1 MDDRSWTAPGEGW
14 PTGSLELGRHEGPSE
29 RAMRRLLRLY
39 PPRKAARMI
48 RRRWHQRAPDLS
60 HATDAAALLAMLSRV
75 R

>member
-14 PTGSLELGRHEGPSE
+14 PAGSLDPGRREGPSE

-39 PPRKAARMI
+39 PPRQAARMI
-48 RRRWHQRAPDLS
+48 RRRWHRRAP
-60 HATDAAALLAMLSRV
+60 AMTPIPDAAALLAMLSRV